1 MEASDA
7 TLVNRVLRG
16 DRCAFADLY
25 DRRARLIRA
34 ICYAKTRDTE
44 AAADLTQEAF
54 LRAYSRLGQLAD
66 PEKFTRW
73 LAGIAR
79 QVCREF
85 ARGRIR
91 EHRRLAVRCALDP
104 TARTGRADPE
114 VSSEDD
120 LDRLRDAVASLPG
133 KERLAMYAFYL
144 QELDVEQAR
153 ATLGLSRSGLYRVLS
168 CARARLRRML
178 SRAEVVR

>member
-1 MEASDA
+1 MEVSDA
-7 TLVNRVLRG
+7 TLVSRVLRG
-16 DRCAFADLY
+16 ERCAFAELY
-25 DRRARLIRA
+25 DRRARLIRGL
-34 ICYAKTRDTE
+34 CYGMTCDTE

-54 LRAYSRLGQLAD
+54 LRAYSRLGKLSD

-73 LAGIAR
+73 LVGIAR

-85 ARGRIR
+85 VRGRIR
-91 EHRRLAVRCALDP
+91 EHRRLAVRYALHP
-104 TARTGRADPE
+104 PARTGCADLD
-114 VSSEDD
+114 VSSEDE

-144 QELDVEQAR
+144 QELDVDQAR

-178 SRAEVVR
+178 ARAEVVR